1 MTTFGPIFVPEESRD
16 AVSDAAWLA
25 AMLQAERALAR
36 SEALL
41 GVIPGEAA
49 AAIAQACDPAAFDLA
64 VLLAEGRSVGNPVE
78 PLVRAVKERV
88 GEGSARWVH
97 FGATS
102 QDILDT
108 AAMLVTRRSSGL
120 ICAELGRVAA
130 ACAALAEDHRDTPM
144 AGRTLL
150 QQAVPTTFGAKAAG
164 WLLGVLAPLD
174 GLRSFRFLAQLGGA
188 AGTLSALGG
197 RGPEVVAAYAAELE
211 LDVPS
216 FPWHALR
223 RPWVELAGL
232 LDETANAC
240 SKIGLDVIL
249 LAQTEV
255 AEAAEA
261 TGGRSST
268 MPHKRNPV
276 RATLARASARI
287 VHANARLLAEGEHEH
302 ERAAGAWHAEWT
314 ALSDALAQAG
324 GAAASIRE
332 CLEGLEVDPERMR
345 ENMRP
350 ELYSERDRLGID
362 DPAYLGSAGAFVDA
376 ALARLRDR
384 A

>member
-1 MTTFGPIFVPEESRD
+1 
-16 AVSDAAWLA
+16 
-25 AMLQAERALAR
+25 
-36 SEALL
+36 
-41 GVIPGEAA
+41 
-49 AAIAQACDPAAFDLA
+49 
-64 VLLAEGRSVGNPVE
+64 
-78 PLVRAVKERV
+78 
-88 GEGSARWVH
+88 
-97 FGATS
+97 
-102 QDILDT
+102 
-108 AAMLVTRRSSGL
+108 
-120 ICAELGRVAA
+120 
-130 ACAALAEDHRDTPM
+130 M

-216 FPWHALR
+216 LPWHALR
-223 RPWVELAGL
+223 RPWAELAGL
-232 LDETANAC
+232 LDETAGAC

-287 VHANARLLAEGEHEH
+287 VYANARVLAEGEHEH

-376 ALARLRDR
+376 ALARLQDR
-384 A
+384 S